1 MALLTPTL
9 TLPLLKGEGGG
20 RGWEKEMFG
29 QLIVSGLAVGACYAL
44 LAIAMVIIYKT
55 SEVLNFAQGEMAMVS
70 TYVAFS
76 LLESYHVPFEWV
88 VVLTFLFAILLGM
101 FFEIVFLRQ
110 AKDPTVIG
118 LIIITLGFEMV
129 LMGFAGWKWG
139 PDQRSF
145 PFPVSNVETYNIS
158 GLLISKINFWTILI
172 TLVLMFILFLFFR
185 YTKLGIAMRATQQ
198 NQLAAR
204 VMGIRTKW
212 ILSFTWAI
220 SSMVG
225 AVAGMLIASL
235 GVLDP
240 PMMMDPLLKG
250 FASGVLGGMTSLP
263 GTAVGGAM
271 LGIIENLFGGYISLS
286 FKSVVAFAI
295 IVLML
300 CIKPS
305 GLLAKHYV
313 KKV

>member
-1 MALLTPTL
+1 
-9 TLPLLKGEGGG
+9 
-20 RGWEKEMFG
+20 MFG

-55 SEVLNFAQGEMAMVS
+55 SEVLNFGQGEMAMVS
-70 TYVAFS
+70 TFVAFT
-76 LLESYHVPFEWV
+76 LLDAYHVPFHWAAG
-88 VVLTFLFAILLGM
+88 LTFLFAILLGI

-118 LIIITLGFEMV
+118 LIIITLGFEMI

-145 PFPVSNVETYNIS
+145 PFPVSNIEAYNFH
-158 GLLISKINFWTILI
+158 GLIISKINFWTILI
-172 TLVLMFILFLFFR
+172 TLTLMFVLFLFFR
-185 YTKLGIAMRATQQ
+185 YTKLGTAMRATQQ

-220 SSMVG
+220 SSIVG
-225 AVAGMLIASL
+225 AVAGMLIAAL

-271 LGIIENLFGGYISLS
+271 LGIIENLFGGYVSLA

-295 IVLML
+295 IVLVL

>member
-1 MALLTPTL
+1 ML
-9 TLPLLKGEGGG
+9 
-20 RGWEKEMFG
+20 G
-29 QLIVSGLAVGACYAL
+29 QLIVSGLAVGACYSL
-44 LAIAMVIIYKT
+44 LALAMVIIYK
-55 SEVLNFAQGEMAMVS
+55 SSDVLNFAQGEMAMVS
-70 TYVAFS
+70 TYVAFMI
-76 LLESYHVPFEWV
+76 LETYHVPFLWAV
-88 VVLTFLFAILLGM
+88 LLTFLFAVVLGI
-101 FFEIVFLRQ
+101 FFEMVFLRQ
-110 AKDPTVIG
+110 AKDPNVLG
-118 LIIITLGFEMV
+118 LIIITLGFEMI

-139 PDQRSF
+139 PDQRSL
-145 PFPVSNVETYNIS
+145 PFPVSNIETYNLF
-158 GLLISKINFWTILI
+158 GLVMSKINFWTIVI

-185 YTKLGIAMRATQQ
+185 YTKVGIAMRATQQ

-220 SSMVG
+220 SSLVG
-225 AVAGMLIASL
+225 TVAGMLIAAL

-240 PMMMDPLLKG
+240 TMMMDPLLKS

-271 LGIIENLFGGYISLS
+271 LGIIENLFGGYVSLP
-286 FKSVVAFAI
+286 FKSAVAFAI

>member
-1 MALLTPTL
+1 ML
-9 TLPLLKGEGGG
+9 
-20 RGWEKEMFG
+20 G
-29 QLIVSGLAVGACYAL
+29 QLIVSGLAVGACYSL
-44 LAIAMVIIYKT
+44 LALAMVIIYKT
-55 SEVLNFAQGEMAMVS
+55 SDVLNFAQGEMAMVS
-70 TYVAFS
+70 TFIAFT
-76 LLESYHVPFEWV
+76 LMASYHVPFHWAV
-88 VVLTFLFAILLGM
+88 ILTFVFAILLGAA
-101 FFEIVFLRQ
+101 FEFVFLRQ
-110 AKDPTVIG
+110 AKEPTVLG
-118 LIIITLGFEMV
+118 LIIITLGFEMI

-139 PDQRSF
+139 PDQRSLDF
-145 PFPVSNVETYNIS
+145 PISNIETYNFF
-158 GLLISKINFWTILI
+158 GLVMSKINFWTIVI

-185 YTKLGIAMRATQQ
+185 YTKVGVAMRATQQ

-225 AVAGMLIASL
+225 AVAGMLIAAL

-240 PMMMDPLLKG
+240 TMMMDPLLKS
-250 FASGVLGGMTSLP
+250 FASAVLGGMTSLP

-271 LGIIENLFGGYISLS
+271 LGIIENLFGGYVSLA
-286 FKSVVAFAI
+286 FKSVVAFVV

>member
-1 MALLTPTL
+1 ML
-9 TLPLLKGEGGG
+9 
-20 RGWEKEMFG
+20 G
-29 QLIVSGLAVGACYAL
+29 QLIVSGLAVGACYSL
-44 LAIAMVIIYKT
+44 LALAMVIIYKT
-55 SEVLNFAQGEMAMVS
+55 SDVLNFAQGEMAMIS
-70 TYVAFS
+70 TFVAFS
-76 LLESYHVPFEWV
+76 LMESYHVPFQWAV
-88 VVLTFLFAILLGM
+88 IITFLFAILLGA
-101 FFEIVFLRQ
+101 FFEFVFLRQ
-110 AKDPTVIG
+110 AKDPTVLG
-118 LIIITLGFEMV
+118 LIIITLGFEMI

-139 PDQRSF
+139 PDQRSLT
-145 PFPVSNVETYNIS
+145 FPVSNIETYNFF
-158 GLLISKINFWTILI
+158 GLVMSKINFWTIVI

-225 AVAGMLIASL
+225 AVAGMLIAAL

-240 PMMMDPLLKG
+240 PMMMDPLLKS
-250 FASGVLGGMTSLP
+250 FASAVLGGMTSLP

-271 LGIIENLFGGYISLS
+271 LGIIENLFGGYVSLP

>member
-1 MALLTPTL
+1 
-9 TLPLLKGEGGG
+9 
-20 RGWEKEMFG
+20 MFG

-44 LAIAMVIIYKT
+44 LALAMVIIYKS
-55 SEVLNFAQGEMAMVS
+55 SEVLNFAQGEMAMIS
-70 TYVAFS
+70 TFVTFS
-76 LLESYHVPFEWV
+76 LLETYHVPFEWA
-88 VVLTFLFAILLGM
+88 VVLAFLFAILLGM
-101 FFEIVFLRQ
+101 FFELVFLRQ

-118 LIIITLGFEMV
+118 LIIITLGFEMI

-145 PFPVSNVETYNIS
+145 PFPVSNIEAYNFH
-158 GLLISKINFWTILI
+158 GLFISKINFWTILI
-172 TLVLMFILFLFFR
+172 SLVLMFILFLFFR

-225 AVAGMLIASL
+225 LVAGILIAAL

-271 LGIIENLFGGYISLS
+271 LGIIENLFGGYVSLA

-295 IVLML
+295 IILML

>member
-1 MALLTPTL
+1 ML
-9 TLPLLKGEGGG
+9 
-20 RGWEKEMFG
+20 G

-44 LAIAMVIIYKT
+44 LALAMVIIYKT
-55 SEVLNFAQGEMAMVS
+55 SEVLNFAQGEMAMIS
-70 TYVAFS
+70 TFIAFT
-76 LLESYHVPFEWV
+76 LLDTYKLPFPYALA
-88 VVLTFLFAILLGM
+88 LTLLFAVLLAV
-101 FFEIVFLRQ
+101 FFEFAFLRR
-110 AKDPTVIG
+110 AKDPTVLG
-118 LIIITLGFEMV
+118 LIIITLGFEMI
-129 LMGFAGWKWG
+129 LMGFVGWKWG
-139 PDQRSF
+139 PDQRSL
-145 PFPVSNVETYNIS
+145 PFPVSNIETYNLS
-158 GLLISKINFWTILI
+158 GLVISKINFWTIIVSLF
-172 TLVLMFILFLFFR
+172 LMFILFLFFR
-185 YTKLGIAMRATQQ
+185 YTKWGIAMRATQQ

-212 ILSFTWAI
+212 IYSFTWAL

-225 AVAGMLIASL
+225 AVAGMLIAAL

-263 GTAVGGAM
+263 GAALGGAL
-271 LGIIENLFGGYISLS
+271 LGVIENLFGGYVSLS

-300 CIKPS
+300 CVRPS
-305 GLLAKHYV
+305 GLLARHYV

>member
-1 MALLTPTL
+1 
-9 TLPLLKGEGGG
+9 
-20 RGWEKEMFG
+20 
-29 QLIVSGLAVGACYAL
+29 
-44 LAIAMVIIYKT
+44 
-55 SEVLNFAQGEMAMVS
+55 
-70 TYVAFS
+70 
-76 LLESYHVPFEWV
+76 
-88 VVLTFLFAILLGM
+88 
-101 FFEIVFLRQ
+101 LRQ
-110 AKDPTVIG
+110 ARDPSVLG
-118 LIIITLGFEMV
+118 LMIITLGFEMV

-139 PDQRSF
+139 PDQRPF
-145 PFPVSNVETYNIS
+145 PFPVSSVETYYLS

-172 TLVLMFILFLFFR
+172 SLVLMFVLFLFFR

-198 NQLAAR
+198 NPLAAR
-204 VMGIRTKW
+204 VMGIRTKR

-225 AVAGMLIASL
+225 AVAGMLIAAL

-250 FASGVLGGMTSLP
+250 FASAVLGGMTSLP
-263 GTAVGGAM
+263 GSALGGAL
-271 LGIIENLFGGYISLS
+271 LGIIENLFGGYVSLA

-300 CIKPS
+300 CIRPS
-305 GLLAKHYV
+305 GLLARHYE

>member
-1 MALLTPTL
+1 
-9 TLPLLKGEGGG
+9 
-20 RGWEKEMFG
+20 MFG

-76 LLESYHVPFEWV
+76 LLESYHVPFEWT
-88 VVLTFLFAILLGM
+88 VLFTFLFAILLGM
-101 FFEIVFLRQ
+101 FFELVFLRH

-118 LIIITLGFEMV
+118 LIIITLGFEMI

-139 PDQRSF
+139 PDQRAL

-220 SSMVG
+220 SSIVG

-263 GTAVGGAM
+263 GTAVGGAL
-271 LGIIENLFGGYISLS
+271 LGIIENLFGGYVSLA

-300 CIKPS
+300 CVRPS

>member
-1 MALLTPTL
+1 
-9 TLPLLKGEGGG
+9 
-20 RGWEKEMFG
+20 
-29 QLIVSGLAVGACYAL
+29 
-44 LAIAMVIIYKT
+44 
-55 SEVLNFAQGEMAMVS
+55 
-70 TYVAFS
+70 VAFTIM
-76 LLESYHVPFEWV
+76 ENYHVPFQWAV
-88 VVLTFLFAILLGM
+88 ILTFLFAILLGAA
-101 FFEIVFLRQ
+101 FEFVFLRQ
-110 AKDPTVIG
+110 AKEPTVLG
-118 LIIITLGFEMV
+118 LIIITLGFEMI

-139 PDQRSF
+139 PDQRSLT
-145 PFPVSNVETYNIS
+145 FPVSNIETYNFF
-158 GLLISKINFWTILI
+158 GLVMSKINFWTIVI
-172 TLVLMFILFLFFR
+172 TLVLMLILFLFFR
-185 YTKLGIAMRATQQ
+185 YTKVGIAMRATQQ

-225 AVAGMLIASL
+225 AVAGMLIAAL

-240 PMMMDPLLKG
+240 TMMMDPLLKS
-250 FASGVLGGMTSLP
+250 FASAVLGGMTSLP

-271 LGIIENLFGGYISLS
+271 LGIIENLFGGYVSLA
-286 FKSVVAFAI
+286 FKSVVAFAV

-300 CIKPS
+300 CVKPS

>member
-1 MALLTPTL
+1 
-9 TLPLLKGEGGG
+9 
-20 RGWEKEMFG
+20 MFG
-29 QLIVSGLAVGACYAL
+29 QLIVSGLAVGACYSL
-44 LAIAMVIIYKT
+44 LALAMVVIYKT

-70 TYVAFS
+70 TFVTFT
-76 LLESYHVPFEWV
+76 LLDSYHVAFPWAV
-88 VVLTFLFAILLGM
+88 ILTFLFAILLGI
-101 FFEIVFLRQ
+101 FFEIAFLRQ
-110 AKDPTVIG
+110 AKDPNVLG
-118 LIIITLGFEMV
+118 LMIITLGFEMV

-139 PDQRSF
+139 PDQRPF
-145 PFPVSNVETYNIS
+145 PFPVSSVETYNIS

-172 TLVLMFILFLFFR
+172 SLVLIFVLFLFFR

-198 NQLAAR
+198 NPLAAR
-204 VMGIRTKW
+204 VMGIRTKR

-225 AVAGMLIASL
+225 AVAGMLIAAL

-250 FASGVLGGMTSLP
+250 FASAVLGGMTSLP
-263 GTAVGGAM
+263 GSALGGAL
-271 LGIIENLFGGYISLS
+271 LGIIENLFGGYVSLS

-300 CIKPS
+300 CIRPS
-305 GLLAKHYV
+305 GLLARHYE

>member
-1 MALLTPTL
+1 
-9 TLPLLKGEGGG
+9 
-20 RGWEKEMFG
+20 MFG
-29 QLIVSGLAVGACYAL
+29 QLIVSGLAVGACYSL
-44 LAIAMVIIYKT
+44 LALSMVIIYKS
-55 SEVLNFAQGEMAMVS
+55 SEVLNFAQGEMAMIS
-70 TYVAFS
+70 TFIAFS
-76 LLESYHVPFEWV
+76 LLENYHLPFQWAV
-88 VVLTFLFAILLGM
+88 LLTFLFAILLGI
-101 FFEIVFLRQ
+101 FFEVVFLRQ
-110 AKDPTVIG
+110 AKDPTVLG
-118 LIIITLGFEMV
+118 LIIITLGFEMI

-139 PDQRSF
+139 PDQRSL
-145 PFPVSNVETYNIS
+145 PFPVSNMEVYNFQ
-158 GLLISKINFWTILI
+158 GLIVSKINFWTIVI
-172 TLVLMFILFLFFR
+172 SIVLMVILFLFFR

-198 NQLAAR
+198 NHLAAR
-204 VMGIRTKW
+204 VMGIRTKR

-225 AVAGMLIASL
+225 AAAGMLIAAL

-240 PMMMDPLLKG
+240 PMMMDPLLKS

-263 GTAVGGAM
+263 GAAVGGAM
-271 LGIIENLFGGYISLS
+271 LGIIENLFGGYISLA

>member
-1 MALLTPTL
+1 
-9 TLPLLKGEGGG
+9 
-20 RGWEKEMFG
+20 MFG

-55 SEVLNFAQGEMAMVS
+55 SEVLNFAQGEMAMIS
-70 TYVAFS
+70 TFITFT
-76 LLESYHVPFEWV
+76 LLESYHLPFEWAV
-88 VVLTFLFAILLGM
+88 ALTFLFAIFLGI
-101 FFEIVFLRQ
+101 FFEMVFLRQ
-110 AKDPTVIG
+110 AKDPNVLG

-139 PDQRSF
+139 PDQRSLA
-145 PFPVSNVETYNIS
+145 FPVSNIETYS
-158 GLLISKINFWTILI
+158 FFGLVMSKINFWTIVI
-172 TLVLMFILFLFFR
+172 TLILMFILFLFFR

-225 AVAGMLIASL
+225 AVAGMLIAAL

-250 FASGVLGGMTSLP
+250 FASAVLGGMTSLP
-263 GTAVGGAM
+263 GTAVGGAA
-271 LGIIENLFGGYISLS
+271 LGIIENLFGGYVSLP

-300 CIKPS
+300 CFRPS

>member
-1 MALLTPTL
+1 
-9 TLPLLKGEGGG
+9 
-20 RGWEKEMFG
+20 MFG
-29 QLIVSGLAVGACYAL
+29 QLIVSGLAVGACYSL
-44 LAIAMVIIYKT
+44 LALAMVVIYKT

-70 TYVAFS
+70 TFVTFT
-76 LLESYHVPFEWV
+76 LLDSYHVAFPWAV
-88 VVLTFLFAILLGM
+88 ILTFLFAILLGI
-101 FFEIVFLRQ
+101 FFEIAFLRQ
-110 AKDPTVIG
+110 AKDPNVLG
-118 LIIITLGFEMV
+118 LMIITLGFEMV

-139 PDQRSF
+139 PDQRPF
-145 PFPVSNVETYNIS
+145 PFPVSSVETYNIS

-172 TLVLMFILFLFFR
+172 SLVLIFVLFLFFR

-198 NQLAAR
+198 NPLAAR
-204 VMGIRTKW
+204 VMGIRTKR

-225 AVAGMLIASL
+225 AVAGMLIAAL

-250 FASGVLGGMTSLP
+250 FASAVLGGMTSLP
-263 GTAVGGAM
+263 GSALGGAL
-271 LGIIENLFGGYISLS
+271 LGIIENLFGGYVSLA

-300 CIKPS
+300 CIRPS
-305 GLLAKHYV
+305 GLLARHYE

>member
-1 MALLTPTL
+1 ML
-9 TLPLLKGEGGG
+9 
-20 RGWEKEMFG
+20 G

-44 LAIAMVIIYKT
+44 LALAMVIIYKT
-55 SEVLNFAQGEMAMVS
+55 SEVLNFAQGEMAMIS
-70 TYVAFS
+70 TFVTFT
-76 LLESYHVPFEWV
+76 LLESYHLPFEWAV
-88 VVLTFLFAILLGM
+88 ALTFLFAILLGI
-101 FFEIVFLRQ
+101 FFETVFLRQ
-110 AKDPTVIG
+110 AKDPNVLG
-118 LIIITLGFEMV
+118 LIIITLGFEMI

-139 PDQRSF
+139 PDQRSLS
-145 PFPVSNVETYNIS
+145 FPVSNVEAYNFF
-158 GLLISKINFWTILI
+158 GLIISKINFWTIVI
-172 TLVLMFILFLFFR
+172 SVVLMSILFLFFR
-185 YTKLGIAMRATQQ
+185 YTKWGIAMRATQQ
-198 NQLAAR
+198 NPLAAR
-204 VMGIRTKW
+204 VMGIRTKR
-212 ILSFTWAI
+212 ILSFTWAM

-225 AVAGMLIASL
+225 AAAGILIAAL

-240 PMMMDPLLKG
+240 PMMMDPLLKS
-250 FASGVLGGMTSLP
+250 FASAVLGGMTSLP

-271 LGIIENLFGGYISLS
+271 LGIIENLFGGYISLA

>member
-1 MALLTPTL
+1 MALLKTNGILEYWNDVKKCVIFQQKRIKPNI
-9 TLPLLKGEGGG
+9 PSFHSSSIPIEVF
-20 RGWEKEMFG
+20 RRRNMFG

-44 LAIAMVIIYKT
+44 LALAMVIIYKT
-55 SEVLNFAQGEMAMVS
+55 SEVLNFAQGEMAMIS
-70 TYVAFS
+70 TFVAFT
-76 LLESYHVPFEWV
+76 LLDSYHVPFPWA
-88 VVLTFLFAILLGM
+88 VVLTFLFAIFLGI
-101 FFEIVFLRQ
+101 FFEMVFLRQ

-145 PFPVSNVETYNIS
+145 PFPVSNIEAYNFY
-158 GLLISKINFWTILI
+158 GLIISKINFWTILI
-172 TLVLMFILFLFFR
+172 TLVLMFTLFLFFR

-225 AVAGMLIASL
+225 AVAGMLIAAL

-250 FASGVLGGMTSLP
+250 LCLRSLGRNDQPAGYRC
-263 GTAVGGAM
+263 GGRDVGD
-271 LGIIENLFGGYISLS
+271 
-286 FKSVVAFAI
+286 
-295 IVLML
+295 
-300 CIKPS
+300 
-305 GLLAKHYV
+305 H
-313 KKV
+313 

>member
-1 MALLTPTL
+1 
-9 TLPLLKGEGGG
+9 
-20 RGWEKEMFG
+20 MFG

-44 LAIAMVIIYKT
+44 LALAMVIIYKT

-70 TYVAFS
+70 TFVAFS
-76 LLESYHVPFEWV
+76 ILDTYHVPFPWA
-88 VVLTFLFAILLGM
+88 VVLTFLFAILLGI
-101 FFEIVFLRQ
+101 FFEVAFLRQ
-110 AKDPTVIG
+110 AKDPNVLG
-118 LIIITLGFEMV
+118 LMIITLGFEMV

-139 PDQRSF
+139 PDQRPF
-145 PFPVSNVETYNIS
+145 PFPVSSVETYNIG

-172 TLVLMFILFLFFR
+172 SLVLMLILFLFFR

-204 VMGIRTKW
+204 VMGIRTKR

-225 AVAGMLIASL
+225 AVAGILIASL

-250 FASGVLGGMTSLP
+250 FASAVLGGMTSLP
-263 GTAVGGAM
+263 GSALGGAL
-271 LGIIENLFGGYISLS
+271 LGIIENLFGGYVSLA

-300 CIKPS
+300 CIRPS
-305 GLLAKHYV
+305 GLLARHYE